1 MFFNTTAI
9 RARALAAATSAA
21 VAAIGL
27 AGFGM
32 TDAAAQQQRGWFK
45 TCAKQA
51 ENDICNTQQLIFADN
66 GQMIT
71 AVSLLDI
78 SGKVNNKLFQVTVPT
93 GRLIPPGIGM
103 SIDGGAIQKIDYA
116 LCFADRCIAEAPLTD
131 AILASLKKGGKVT
144 FTSINFQRQQNPVE
158 MTLEGFT
165 AAYEGEPVQESA
177 VEDRQKKLA
186 EEIEKRQKEFEEKL
200 KAEQEKAKN

>member
-1 MFFNTTAI
+1 MFSPITAI
-9 RARALAAATSAA
+9 RRSASVGAMVAA
-21 VAAIGL
+21 VAGFSLSGL
-27 AGFGM
+27 AV
-32 TDAAAQQQRGWFK
+32 TDASAQQQRGWFK

-51 ENDICNTQQLIFADN
+51 ENDICNTQQLIFSDN
-66 GQMIT
+66 GQLIT

-103 SIDGGAIQKIDYA
+103 SIDGGAMQKIDYA

-131 AILASLKKGGKVT
+131 AILGALKKGGKVS

-165 AAYEGEPVQESA
+165 AAYEGDPVQESD